1 MIINKTAN
9 SLFHC
14 VSTLGLAIV
23 TTSESAWLSN
33 CFPLTAAAVLRALD
47 AAVNTAG
54 GIAGN
59 PDFHR
64 RLKISVSWTFL
75 ALHHAFGTA
84 ALIFLS
90 AQAKD
95 VALTKFAP
103 KVLRRAICTK
113 RGFLPYTSGR
123 RRTLQ

>member
-1 MIINKTAN
+1 M
-9 SLFHC
+9 
-14 VSTLGLAIV
+14 
-23 TTSESAWLSN
+23 
-33 CFPLTAAAVLRALD
+33 LRALD

-64 RLKISVSWTFL
+64 RLTISVSWTFL

-113 RGFLPYTSGR
+113 RGFCRTCRGDNAHCNNLHVSLPHPR
-123 RRTLQ
+123 RRGNGACLAPPVTPDEEAH